1 MATAKIYGLRKNL
14 EPIKAQL
21 SDIVQ
26 ACFSEAIA
34 YPVEK
39 RFHRFFNLEESDFY
53 YPNDRSDRYIII
65 EIMMLEGRSIEAKKK
80 LIKILFAKCEA
91 ELNLSPMDLEI
102 IIFEL
107 PKTNWGFRGLPGDEH
122 QLNYQIEV

>member
-26 ACFSEAIA
+26 ACFKEAIA
-34 YPVEK
+34 YPAEK
-39 RFHRFFNLEESDFY
+39 RFHRFFSLEESDFY
-53 YPNDRSDRYIII
+53 YPADRSCRYTII
-65 EIMMLEGRSIEAKKK
+65 EITMLEGRSVEAKKK
-80 LIKILFAKCEA
+80 LIKVLFAKCEA
-91 ELNLSPMDLEI
+91 ELNISPTDLEI

-122 QLNYQIEV
+122 QLNYRIEV